1 MSVVERLIAI
11 LDRELT
17 ADDLRAL
24 SERDLIKLEGLLFH
38 WNQVA
43 AGVNQDMLELRLEEE
58 PE

>member
-1 MSVVERLIAI
+1 MSVVERLIQI
-11 LDRELT
+11 LDRTLT
-17 ADDLRAL
+17 VEDLRAL
-24 SERDLIKLEGLLFH
+24 PERELIKLEGLLFH